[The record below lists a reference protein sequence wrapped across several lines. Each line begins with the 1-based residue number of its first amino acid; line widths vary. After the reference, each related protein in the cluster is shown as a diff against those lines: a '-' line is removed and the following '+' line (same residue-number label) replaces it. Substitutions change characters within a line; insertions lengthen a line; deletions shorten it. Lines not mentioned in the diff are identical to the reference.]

1 MAGIIEVKDQ
11 GKLRIYDADNSNY
24 IDIVVPSTVSS
35 NRTVTLPDAS
45 FTVPTSNTGKVL
57 QVVSTIRATE
67 ITTSSQ
73 SYVTTNCTA
82 SITPSAT
89 SSKVLVTI
97 AGAGRQNDD
106 GGTAKYTVFR
116 DSTALGSNT
125 ANGFSEISVSGGTFI
140 KGAYVINFLDSP
152 SSTSAVAYTLF
163 MKNQTS
169 TTCRACHNNTNTT
182 VTLMEI
188 GA

>member
-1 MAGIIEVKDQ
+1 MAIITLNNRATNRSDTASAGQVFTATSATA
-11 GKLRIYDADNSNY
+11 ADFQ
-24 IDIVVPSTVSS
+24 
-35 NRTVTLPDAS
+35 AGGG
-45 FTVPTSNTGKVL
+45 GKVL

-67 ITTSSQ
+67 ISTSSTN
-73 SYVTTNCTA
+73 YVTTNCTA

-97 AGAGRQNDD
+97 AGAGRQNND

-116 DSTALGSNT
+116 DTTALGSNT
-125 ANGFSEISVSGGTFI
+125 TNGFSEISVSGGTFI
-140 KGAYVINFLDSP
+140 KGAYVVNFLDSP
-152 SSTSAVAYTLF
+152 SSTSSVAYTLF
-163 MKNQTS
+163 MKNQTGS
-169 TTCRACHNNTNTT
+169 TGCRACHNNTNTT

>member
-1 MAGIIEVKDQ
+1 MAIT
-11 GKLRIYDADNSNY
+11 RIGGANAITGVIPVANGG
-24 IDIVVPSTVSS
+24 TGA
-35 NRTVTLPDAS
+35 TS
-45 FTVPTSNTGKVL
+45 FSPGRVL

-152 SSTSAVAYTLF
+152 SSLSLI
-163 MKNQTS
+163 
-169 TTCRACHNNTNTT
+169 H
-182 VTLMEI
+182 I
-188 GA
+188 